1 MIAIFRNI
9 VVLLGGVATVS
20 YRAQSGTTVTD
31 LDQRRQ
37 WMEALH
43 EYSNDQERLFGL
55 VASLANLLDK
65 DLVVETMQSVLG
77 VEPVHDGDC
86 VIFDDLAIQFGKDD
100 RIKSVFTCSE
110 QSMDRESTR
119 YKACGRVAGRE
130 RIPRCRH

>member
-1 MIAIFRNI
+1 M
-9 VVLLGGVATVS
+9 
-20 YRAQSGTTVTD
+20 TD

-77 VEPVHDGDC
+77 IEAIHDGDC
-86 VIFDDLAIQFGKDD
+86 VIFDDFAIRFGEDD
-100 RIKSVFTCSE
+100 RVRSVFRTIDGSKNYE
-110 QSMDRESTR
+110 
-119 YKACGRVAGRE
+119 A
-130 RIPRCRH
+130 